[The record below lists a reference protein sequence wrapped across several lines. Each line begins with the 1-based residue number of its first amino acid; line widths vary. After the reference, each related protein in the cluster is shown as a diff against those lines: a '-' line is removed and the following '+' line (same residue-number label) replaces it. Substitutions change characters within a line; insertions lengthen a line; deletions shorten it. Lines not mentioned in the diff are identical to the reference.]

1 MQSTLVGRA
10 FSARLGRTLGLAC
23 LAGGMALYESVST
36 RTVLDRWSVPFF
48 AVLVLVVLATG
59 VSASLGWRGS
69 RAHARFTAGQAL
81 FDGGIAVWGI
91 AYLLAALDDRLQGG
105 RLLDGNFFGS
115 IATGPAILEWF
126 AMILFTAAWLARA
139 YRTKGRAWANTLLS
153 AGAVVITLLL
163 AEGAARLWT
172 LTTPSTH
179 IGYASRLW
187 QRRFVKRN
195 HDGARDGEH
204 ALRPAPGRRRLLVVG
219 DSYAFGWGVPRIEDR
234 FGEQLAMHFAAGD
247 GTPWESINES
257 EPDKHTLDEL
267 EFLKRG
273 LRFQPDMVVLLYT
286 FNDMDY
292 LAGITPRP
300 MLLEAPN
307 GIADR
312 LRPTRLLFTN
322 SYFFQE
328 MFARV
333 QAVSQRRLAL
343 TNSPFRVYEDSALVR
358 RHLEDLRHFVALA
371 DSVCV
376 AAAIVPLNHAVSVDL
391 ATLRRYESFVSAAQA
406 GGLPVVSISH
416 AFDGYPI
423 RSITVGSLDGHP
435 NALAHRIAAAAAAP
449 QLMRRWQ
456 THFASQGGDRA
467 SEVPSAS
474 HTCGSSLTAA
484 RSELVTAT
492 NAPAKPITG
501 ARQR

>member
-1 MQSTLVGRA
+1 LQSTLVGRA
-10 FSARLGRTLGLAC
+10 LSARLGRTLGLAC

-48 AVLVLVVLATG
+48 AALVLVMVATG
-59 VSASLGWRGS
+59 VSAGLGWRGS

-81 FDGGIAVWGI
+81 FDGGIAAWGI

-105 RLLDGNFFGS
+105 RLLDANFFGS

-126 AMILFTAAWLARA
+126 AMVLFTTALLAWA
-139 YRTKGRAWANTLLS
+139 YRTTGRAWANMLLS
-153 AGAVVITLLL
+153 AGAVVITVLL

-172 LTTPSTH
+172 LTTASTH
-179 IGYASRLW
+179 MGYASRVW
-187 QRRFVKRN
+187 QRRFVTLN
-195 HDGARDGEH
+195 HDGARDVEH
-204 ALRPAPGRRRLLVVG
+204 ALLPASSRRRLLVVG

-247 GTPWESINES
+247 GTPWESLNVS
-257 EPDKHTLDEL
+257 EPDKHTLHEL

-273 LRFQPDMVVLLYT
+273 LRFRPDMVVLLYV

-292 LAGITPRP
+292 LAPITPRP

-307 GIADR
+307 GIAGR
-312 LRPTRLLFTN
+312 LHPTRLLFTN

-333 QAVSQRRLAL
+333 QAASRGRSAT
-343 TNSPFRVYEDSALVR
+343 TNPPFMVYEDSTLVR
-358 RHLEDLRHFVALA
+358 RHLEDLRRFVAIA
-371 DSVCV
+371 DSVRV
-376 AAAIVPLNHAVSVDL
+376 AAAIVPVDMAASVDP

-435 NALAHRIAAAAAAP
+435 NALGHRIAAAAAAP
-449 QLMRRWQ
+449 ELMRRWK
-456 THFASQGGDRA
+456 THSASHGGDRTSEA
-467 SEVPSAS
+467 SSVVHAR
-474 HTCGSSLTAA
+474 GSSLTAG
-484 RSELVTAT
+484 RSELVTVA

-501 ARQR
+501 ARQK